1 MVGGI
6 ELAEGSIPLFFIE
19 NIIMDSYYAALIWKL
34 AKNAYIIASDIQ
46 RSKEDRLTSTKFLLK
61 INNQTIALNYEGTKF
76 ELYYTI
82 FSIIALIR
90 EQYGTDIAHQ
100 ELIKFYPELDSPEIF
115 AALNSD
121 LFDLTQFN

>member
-1 MVGGI
+1 
-6 ELAEGSIPLFFIE
+6 
-19 NIIMDSYYAALIWKL
+19 MDSYHAALIWHL
-34 AKNAYIIASDIQ
+34 AKNAYVIASDIQ
-46 RSKEDRLTSTKFLLK
+46 RSTDDRITCTKFLFK
-61 INNQTIALNYEGTKF
+61 INKQTIALNYEGTKF

-82 FSIIALIR
+82 FSIVTLIKV
-90 EQYGTDIAHQ
+90 QWGIDIAYE